1 MTWPRDTQ
9 EELIAFYGNPGATH
23 RDLVIWESANLVY
36 VPLPWKAYLAWDPR
50 IVVPAIRCHK
60 KIAPAL
66 TRILADVWVNV
77 AGRSQAAIEKMK
89 VHLYGGGYMARMIR
103 GGNRRSTHGFGCG
116 IDWNPS
122 ENRMHTQGNMDPRFR
137 ACFEKEGAV
146 WLKHDQMHVQFASS
160 PKAMPRVSGP
170 VSPPKPPTPPQPD
183 EPPVAPVS
191 APANPA
197 RVRHSLVAR
206 EAWVK
211 GALPLVKRWE
221 GYRATRYWDVKQ
233 WAIGYGSKADHLPP
247 DTNISEGHASILLS
261 VYLRELADQLAD
273 LVQVSL
279 TANQGAALL
288 SFAYNLGIGALA
300 KSTLLKLL
308 NAADVWGAGNEFRK
322 WVKAGGKT
330 MPGLVSRRKAEREL
344 FDTP

>member
-1 MTWPRDTQ
+1 MWPRDNDAA
-9 EELIAFYGNPGATH
+9 LDAFYTRPDGSAQ
-23 RDLVIWESANLVY
+23 WEVENLTY
-36 VPLPWKAYLAWDPR
+36 IHPPWKAYLAETSIELKR
-50 IVVPAIRCHK
+50 GIRVHK
-60 KIAPAL
+60 KVADSL
-66 TRILADVWVNV
+66 NRIFASLWETFGKTQ
-77 AGRSQAAIEKMK
+77 AGIEA
-89 VHLYGGGYMARMIR
+89 VDLHQIGGAYY
-103 GGNRRSTHGFGCG
+103 
-116 IDWNPS
+116 
-122 ENRMHTQGNMDPRFR
+122 FR
-137 ACFEKEGAV
+137 ARRGSSRLSNHARGIAIDIDPQDNPMSRTRRMDMDKRVIAAFEAEGWRWGGAYGDPMHFEAV
-146 WLKHDQMHVQFASS
+146 WNG
-160 PKAMPRVSGP
+160 KAA
-170 VSPPKPPTPPQPD
+170 PKPLTPPQPD